1 MLGILKKD
9 LFLYVLSFL
18 LFVPFEVMSVYKDG
32 LSWGSTVSFASQMM
46 IAVLLPVVGSESRE
60 YLTNGYRVLKSLPVT
75 DREIVQAK
83 HALPLGF
90 VALWVTYQYV
100 LLGLVPAPEQFL
112 LLSRGYV
119 VVMANLCL
127 LVSAG
132 ILYAAYRFGVYRFT
146 RFCAFGLPVLIGI
159 AIVLVNEGLLRWFRR
174 APTASN
180 LEALAGLASWFN
192 LVVLCCAGLGLYWLI
207 MRASVKAKAARE
219 E

>member
-60 YLTNGYRVLKSLPVT
+60 YLTNGYRFLKSLPVT

-100 LLGLVPAPEQFL
+100 LLGLVPASEQFL

-146 RFCAFGLPVLIGI
+146 RFCAFGLPVLIGV
-159 AIVLVNEGLLRWFRR
+159 AIVLVNEGLLGWFRR
-174 APTASN
+174 VPAAQG

-192 LVVLCCAGLGLYWLI
+192 LVVLCCAGLALYFLI
-207 MRASVKAKAARE
+207 MRASVRAKTARE